1 MIERAHWQRTFRPR
15 HEALWDY
22 VVGKLFHVPLAGVRL
37 DRMMVIAI
45 PFDVAEQ
52 LDEDLFPF
60 VDAPDLEGDE
70 PSPSSDSQVTGEVQA
85 TGGPCPFYVAQ
96 RSPRQAAGRR
106 RRPARQ
112 GDGPTLPSRPF
123 PVHPEHSPRAV
134 GRGDRCA
141 GQLAPARVLHRTIP
155 VGPYELAVIPTG
167 RGRSASVVR
176 AVLQGMQQRGKQIEI
191 FTPAALAKGDSASQ
205 TVIAIWIYHD
215 ASMVVVHLDSQYK
228 ERYVLWHAP
237 DAHQFNYDYVEELR
251 VSLSTLS
258 LEVPDQLNPVL
269 CES

>member
-1 MIERAHWQRTFRPR
+1 MRTFRPR

-70 PSPSSDSQVTGEVQA
+70 PSPSSDSQVTGEVRT
-85 TGGPCPFYVAQ
+85 TGGRRPFYVAATIPQAQPPADDAPRVKVMVRLSPPDPFLFTQNVLRDLWEGAIDAQDNTPQ
-96 RSPRQAAGRR
+96 R
-106 RRPARQ
+106 
-112 GDGPTLPSRPF
+112 
-123 PVHPEHSPRAV
+123 
-134 GRGDRCA
+134 C
-141 GQLAPARVLHRTIP
+141 VLHRTIP

-191 FTPAALAKGDSASQ
+191 FTPTTLAKGESASQ
-205 TVIAIWIYHD
+205 TVIAIWIYRD

-228 ERYVLWHAP
+228 ERYILWHAP
-237 DAHQFNYDYVEELR
+237 DAHQFNYDYFEELR

-269 CES
+269 CER